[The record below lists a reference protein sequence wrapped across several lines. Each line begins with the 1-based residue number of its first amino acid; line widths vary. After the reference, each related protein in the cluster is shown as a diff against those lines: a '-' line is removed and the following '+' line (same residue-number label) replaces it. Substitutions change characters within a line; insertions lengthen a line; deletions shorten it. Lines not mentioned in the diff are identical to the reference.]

1 MEEKRLKAKISRLQY
16 FFMIPNLIYGK
27 AIGITSGIVVRKVG
41 GDVWTSMLIGFLI
54 GTLIVMATSV
64 IAIRLG
70 EDNIVQFAK
79 KTMGPRSSYLLGIV
93 LGIYFAI
100 AFTVSS
106 NVLMLHLKEYLLPQT
121 PFLMLC
127 IVYIALCTYG
137 AWLGVEVIIR
147 FSFFGFIM
155 TMLINITMVI
165 GTFRDFRVQNL
176 QPTLDRGIIANVM
189 ASPYVFLDISM
200 IILSILI
207 IYPMINNKKN
217 INKITLGGTLLGIIS
232 VIIWPIFETG
242 VLGADV
248 MKQFVVVCMQQ
259 VRSAELT
266 QYLPRY
272 ELIMVSFFVWGLFV
286 QSVVMLYCSMYS
298 FKQATRVK
306 KNPLILIPL
315 AVVCVFITN
324 YQGRDHNDYIKFLT
338 NIWTPVSVILGVGIP
353 LVLAVIMIFRR
364 KKCN

>member
-1 MEEKRLKAKISRLQY
+1 
-16 FFMIPNLIYGK
+16 MIPNLIYGK
-27 AIGITSGIVVRKVG
+27 AIGITAGIVVRKVG

-54 GTLIVMATSV
+54 GTLIVMLTSV

-70 EDNIVQFAK
+70 EESIVQFTK
-79 KTMGPRSSYLLGIV
+79 KAMGPRSSYLLGII
-93 LGIYFAI
+93 LCIYFAV

-106 NVLMLHLKEYLLPQT
+106 NVLMLHLKEYFLPQT

-137 AWLGVEVIIR
+137 ALLGVEVIIR

-155 TMLINITMVI
+155 TILINITMVI
-165 GTFRDFRVQNL
+165 GTFRDFRFYNL
-176 QPTLDRGIIANVM
+176 QPIFDRGIIANLI
-189 ASPYVFLDISM
+189 ASQYVFLDISM
-200 IILSILI
+200 IILSMLI
-207 IYPMINNKKN
+207 IYPMLNNKKN
-217 INKITLGGTLLGIIS
+217 INKITLWGTLLGIIN
-232 VIIWPIFETG
+232 VIIWPVFETG

-286 QSVVMLYCSMYS
+286 QSVVMLYCSMYC
-298 FKQATRVK
+298 FKQATRIK
-306 KNPLILIPL
+306 RDPFILIPL
-315 AVVCVFITN
+315 AIICVLITN
-324 YQGRDHNDYIKFLT
+324 YQGKDHNHYIKFLA
-338 NIWTPVSVILGVGIP
+338 NIWTPVSVVLGVGIP
-353 LVLAVIMIFRR
+353 IVLAIVMIFRR
-364 KKCN
+364 RKLQSR

>member
-1 MEEKRLKAKISRLQY
+1 MKVKISRLQY

-41 GDVWTSMLIGFLI
+41 GDVWTSMLIGFMI
-54 GTLIVMATSV
+54 GTLIVMLTSL

-70 EDNIVQFAK
+70 EDGIVQFTK
-79 KTMGPRSSYLLGIV
+79 KAIGPRSSYLLGII
-93 LGIYFAI
+93 LGIYFAV
-100 AFTVSS
+100 AFTISS

-137 AWLGVEVIIR
+137 AWLGIEVIIR

-155 TMLINITMVI
+155 TMLINITMI
-165 GTFRDFRVQNL
+165 LGTFRDFRVQNL
-176 QPTLDRGIIANVM
+176 QPLFDRGIIANVT

-207 IYPMINNKKN
+207 IYPILNNKKN

-232 VIIWPIFETG
+232 VIIWPVFETG

-298 FKQATRVK
+298 FKQSTRVK
-306 KNPLILIPL
+306 KDPMILIPL
-315 AVVCVFITN
+315 SIICVFITN
-324 YQGRDHNDYIKFLT
+324 YLGRDHNDYIEFLA
-338 NIWTPVSVILGVGIP
+338 NIWTPVSVILGVGLPI
-353 LVLAVIMIFRR
+353 VLAIIMILRR
-364 KKCN
+364 RTQKNR